1 MALRGLLDHGQ
12 RPLAVYTQP
21 DRPAGRG
28 RRLQASAVKQLA
40 LAERLPLRQ
49 PPSLR
54 DPAAIEALRASGADY
69 LVVVAY
75 GQILPPP
82 ALEATRHGALNVHA
96 SLLPRWRGAAPVQ
109 RAILAGDRETGVSIM
124 QLDAGLDTGPVL
136 LERRCPIHDDDTG
149 GRLHDRLAALG
160 AQALCEALDGLA
172 AGRLQP
178 REQPD
183 SGVTYAAKLDK
194 AEGLIDWDRPAGEIE
209 RLVRAF
215 DPWPGAYTLLDGERL
230 RVHAARAQ
238 PVVAAGVPGQVLT
251 ASADGIDVHT
261 GDGVLR
267 LTRVQRAGGR
277 ALDAGEF
284 LNARPVHPG
293 SRLGTVTPAAQ
304 ERQAGPA

>member
-1 MALRGLLDHGQ
+1 MALRGLLEHGH

-28 RRLQASAVKQLA
+28 RRVQASAVKQLA
-40 LAERLPLRQ
+40 VAQQLPVRQ

-54 DPAAIEALRASGADY
+54 DPVALDELRASGADY

-75 GQILPPP
+75 GQILPRA

-109 RAILAGDRETGVSIM
+109 RAILAGDQETGVSIM

-136 LERRCPIHDDDTG
+136 LERTCLIHDDDTG

-172 AGRLQP
+172 AGRLVARP
-178 REQPD
+178 QPD

-194 AEGLIDWDRPAGEIE
+194 AEGLIDWRRPAVEIE

-215 DPWPGAYTLLDGERL
+215 DPWPGAFTLLDGERL

-238 PVVAAGVPGQVLT
+238 SGAATGAPGQVL
-251 ASADGIDVHT
+251 AAGADGIDVQT
-261 GDGVLR
+261 GDGALR
-267 LTRVQRAGGR
+267 LIRVQRAGGR
-277 ALDAGEF
+277 VLDAGEF
-284 LNARPVHPG
+284 LNARPVRRG
-293 SRLGTVTPAAQ
+293 SHLGTAIPATDAQ
-304 ERQAGPA
+304 RAKPA

>member
-1 MALRGLLDHGQ
+1 MALRGLLEHGH

-28 RRLQASAVKQLA
+28 RRVQASAVKQLA
-40 LAERLPLRQ
+40 VSQQLPVRQ

-54 DPAAIEALRASGADY
+54 DPAALDELRASGADY

-75 GQILPPP
+75 GQILPPA

-109 RAILAGDRETGVSIM
+109 RAILAGDQETGVSIM

-149 GRLHDRLAALG
+149 GRLHDRLAVLG

-172 AGRLQP
+172 AGRLRP
-178 REQPD
+178 RPQPD
-183 SGVTYAAKLDK
+183 SGITYAAKLDK
-194 AEGLIDWDRPAGEIE
+194 AEGLIDWQRPAREIE

-215 DPWPGAYTLLDGERL
+215 DPWPGAFTLLDGERL
-230 RVHAARAQ
+230 RVHAARTRPAE
-238 PVVAAGVPGQVLT
+238 PGGVPGQVL
-251 ASADGIDVHT
+251 AAGADGIDVQT

-284 LNARPVHPG
+284 LNARPVRPG
-293 SRLGTVTPAAQ
+293 SRFGTAAPAAQ
-304 ERQAGPA
+304 EQQAGPA